1 MKKIVLFALLFTL
14 FACENSTSTQEVET
28 AISELKTEEQAKPEQ
43 IEKLFTVVEKYSKAN
58 PKAEKTPEYLELVAK
73 YHTVLGNNEKAIAIY
88 DNLFENYKQY
98 KGNADALFMKAFIL
112 ENNMYKKGQAK
123 AVYQQYI
130 DLFPQ
135 GDFARDAQFA
145 IENMDKTPEE
155 LMEMLKQRSLEKE

>member
-28 AISELKTEEQAKPEQ
+28 AISELKTEEQPKPEQ
-43 IEKLFTVVEKYSKAN
+43 VEKLFTVVEKYSKAN

-112 ENNMYKKGQAK
+112 ENNMYKKNQAK

-130 DLFPQ
+130 NLFPQ

-145 IENMDKTPEE
+145 IDNMDKTPEE